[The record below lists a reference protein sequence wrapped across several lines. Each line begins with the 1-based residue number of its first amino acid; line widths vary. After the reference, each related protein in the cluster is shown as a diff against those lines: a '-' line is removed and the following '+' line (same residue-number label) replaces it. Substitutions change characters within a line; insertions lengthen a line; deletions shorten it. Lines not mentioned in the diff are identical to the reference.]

1 MVVLQVAV
9 VVGLVVLFV
18 VGMAQLTGGPRQLAL
33 REVVGRPGRWRVGHY
48 EKDDATWVVV
58 QRVAPKDEGVLDEHL
73 VATID
78 AADPAYEEKFLEAMQ
93 AARHR
98 QAIFEAEDD

>member
-1 MVVLQVAV
+1 MVVMQAV
-9 VVGLVVLFV
+9 VVAVLVVLFV
-18 VGMAQLTGGPRQLAL
+18 VGLAQLTGGPRQLAL

-58 QRVAPKDEGVLDEHL
+58 QRVAPKDDGVLDEHL

-78 AADPAYEEKFLEAMQ
+78 AADPEYDEKFLEAMQ
-93 AARHR
+93 AARNR
-98 QAIFEAEDD
+98 QALFEAEDD